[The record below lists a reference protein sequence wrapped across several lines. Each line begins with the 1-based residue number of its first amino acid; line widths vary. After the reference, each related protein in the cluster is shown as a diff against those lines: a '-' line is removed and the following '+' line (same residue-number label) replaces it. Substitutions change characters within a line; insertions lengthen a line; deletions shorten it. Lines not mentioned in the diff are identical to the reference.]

1 MAYEAATARAIA
13 TLLGIEKPVAATIHG
28 VCIGRGLAIAAC
40 ADLRVPA
47 DDARFTPR
55 RPGSASVTTSRDSSG
70 CRQANPGARVSQGPS
85 TFATRPFVLL
95 ERLSARRRGAIAGAG
110 RRGCRATKAPKGR

>member
-1 MAYEAATARAIA
+1 MVRGPGSRHRRGGGGARAGEDAFASGADISEVATHRRDAASAAAYEAATARAIA

-70 CRQANPGARVSQGPS
+70 CR
-85 TFATRPFVLL
+85 
-95 ERLSARRRGAIAGAG
+95 
-110 RRGCRATKAPKGR
+110 ATKAPKGR